1 MKQCLQCVKTKNGR
15 SEIQRYRE
23 EERWRKGGS
32 GTRKRDKET
41 GQGNGT
47 RSKKQR
53 KVKPAG
59 YEGRR
64 KDEITGGRGTGG

>member
-1 MKQCLQCVKTKNGR
+1 MSQCQFNH
-15 SEIQRYRE
+15 EI
-23 EERWRKGGS
+23 ERKRDGGKGVAGQGN

-64 KDEITGGRGTGG
+64 KYEITGGRGTGG

>member
-1 MKQCLQCVKTKNGR
+1 MSQCQFNH
-15 SEIQRYRE
+15 EIE
-23 EERWRKGGS
+23 
-32 GTRKRDKET
+32 RKRDGGKGVA

-64 KDEITGGRGTGG
+64 KDEITFVERVR